1 MNRKIALRL
10 AAVPAAVLA
19 SLGTAHA
26 ALPTEVSSAI
36 TEAGAN
42 LALAGTA
49 IIAALAAFWGLKKL
63 GSKLG
68 LW

>member
-1 MNRKIALRL
+1 MNRKTALRL
-10 AAVPAAVLA
+10 AGIPAAVLA

-26 ALPTEVSSAI
+26 ALPSEVSTAI
-36 TEAGAN
+36 TDAGAN
-42 LALAGTA
+42 LALAGAA

-68 LW
+68 MW